1 MSVCCKFKKSGSA
14 PEPYLVSRMGLLYL
28 PILNYTACCDSGTC
42 LLATCRG
49 LLCESEMV
57 KSGTYL
63 LVERLKAVVT
73 IAFNCDSTAVR
84 LPFNCSS
91 TALRP
96 FDDIYYDCE
105 ELLYCRSIRLRLD
118 CRLKVIKVI
127 EVTLTQPATHSHAY
141 LFIIIKKST

>member
-1 MSVCCKFKKSGSA
+1 MF
-14 PEPYLVSRMGLLYL
+14 VSNLPGL
-28 PILNYTACCDSGTC
+28 
-42 LLATCRG
+42 
-49 LLCESEMV
+49 LLCESEVV
-57 KSGTYL
+57 KSGTCYL

-73 IAFNCDSTAVR
+73 IAFNCNSIAVR
-84 LPFNCSS
+84 LPFHCSS

-118 CRLKVIKVI
+118 CCLKVIKVI

-141 LFIIIKKST
+141 LFIYY